1 VQTIEATALGPDE
14 ARLLAVLPG
23 SPALLIHRLA
33 YAGSVAV
40 EYAEDYY
47 RGDRTT
53 FRVRLDVL
61 EHGLGEKTRHEHIAL

>member
-1 VQTIEATALGPDE
+1 MDQPDQ
-14 ARLLAVLPG
+14 RRRLAVLAPVPPEG
-23 SPALLIHRLA
+23 NGGFDLA
-33 YAGSVAV
+33 TGSVAV